1 MRVVAADN
9 PFARDEIT
17 TPPLLRFT
25 ATLSISLPYKNH
37 AVTPH
42 PSSDYHPLY
51 RPLLTNNAGALC

>member
-17 TPPLLRFT
+17 PPPLPLLRFT
-25 ATLSISLPYKNH
+25 ALSISLPYKNH

-51 RPLLTNNAGALC
+51 RPLLTNNAGA